1 MATAFGETE
10 RAQIRSSLQQAAWR
24 HACAEGMKNTSV
36 DQLSAEAGIS
46 KGAFYHF
53 YRSKELLFL
62 EVLSLW
68 HQQVFEKVEAFITS
82 HKDLPPD
89 VLARE
94 SLKTAL
100 GLLLYRPIARFLLT
114 ERDVLLRRVSME
126 ARKKLYR
133 SDEEIVKRLI
143 DICGVHLKLPME
155 TAVGIVRV
163 LLMSAIRVDEIGP
176 AYDSVIHALI
186 DSACTQFIG

>member
-114 ERDVLLRRVSME
+114 DRDVLLRRVSME
-126 ARKKLYR
+126 ACKKLYR
-133 SDEEIVKRLI
+133 SNEEIVKRLI

-163 LLMSAIRVDEIGP
+163 LLMSAIHVDEICP
-176 AYDSVIHALI
+176 AYDSVIYALI

>member
-100 GLLLYRPIARFLLT
+100 GLLLYRPIARFFLT

-163 LLMSAIRVDEIGP
+163 LLMSAIHVDEIGP